1 MLTAPQ
7 PAPVLSNLKESA
19 RVWRAGNSL
28 ARISSR
34 SRAKAP
40 AVGTTF
46 SFDLNEAASVT
57 FAFSEPAGGRL
68 VGRTCAPPSRTNA
81 RRRACVRTI
90 TAGTLT
96 FPAHSTVN
104 TVRFDGLISKRVR
117 LRPGSYTLRVS
128 ASTAAGRAAEQ
139 AVRFTIA
146 KG

>member
-1 MLTAPQ
+1 
-7 PAPVLSNLKESA
+7 
-19 RVWRAGNSL
+19 
-28 ARISSR
+28 
-34 SRAKAP
+34 
-40 AVGTTF
+40 
-46 SFDLNEAASVT
+46 
-57 FAFSEPAGGRL
+57 
-68 VGRTCAPPSRTNA
+68 
-81 RRRACVRTI
+81 VRTI